1 MTTDNPK
8 ARFGNQNSAGKANRR
23 KGESNLV
30 PYSTGLDP
38 ATIAFIKQYR
48 LDSGLKSQ
56 GEVIELAIKLL
67 AKNNS

>member
-1 MTTDNPK
+1 MTDNPK
-8 ARFGNQNSAGKANRR
+8 ARFGNQNSIGKANRR
-23 KGESNLV
+23 KGDVNLA

-48 LDSGLKSQ
+48 LDKGLKSQ

-67 AKNNS
+67 AKNNA